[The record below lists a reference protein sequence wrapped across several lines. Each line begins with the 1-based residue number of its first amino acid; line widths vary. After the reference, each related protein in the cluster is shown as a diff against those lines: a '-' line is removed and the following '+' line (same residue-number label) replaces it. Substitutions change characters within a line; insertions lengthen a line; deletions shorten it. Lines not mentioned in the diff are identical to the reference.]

1 MTITAKYFFQILF
14 GLVILLGKAQCA
26 IIEAP
31 DLTKFEEEIK
41 NIDDR
46 ALVVFD
52 VYNTIIVPSD
62 MILRHNAKPLLEKID
77 ESIQNDKTFIPHYKL
92 SHAHLK
98 RSVLKSMKFELVD
111 PKFPKIIQELS
122 ERGIAT
128 IALSD
133 NDTGNLGSI
142 KKLENLKL
150 EHLAQ
155 VNIDFKKILSRLS
168 IPVCENTPDSPVFKD
183 GVLFA
188 EKLQKGKL
196 LAEFLKK
203 TNTTPSKIIFI
214 DDNLGF
220 VESVDTEMKSLGID
234 TICFHYT
241 QAETLP
247 FRVDEKIAEFQIK
260 NLRQYSDWISDEE
273 ARNLHKS
280 VHKALFVAIGSKTGV
295 KVKATKIALEKENVI
310 VMPCPARSKVQDQP
324 LTEEETKLGALNR
337 AKDCLAKTNAEI
349 AFGLESGVFFK
360 DDNVYLCNWG
370 VLIDR
375 NEKMFVTNSPN
386 ILMPKEFKDD
396 LLSGKPLKDIIYDF
410 TGTNTEDNN
419 TCAIALFT
427 NHSFSREKLFAEIV
441 KTLWEQYHY
450 FKSKD
455 EPAESTNSAMVPGG
469 F

>member
-1 MTITAKYFFQILF
+1 MFTLVILF
-14 GLVILLGKAQCA
+14 GKCQSEIVEAADLAQ
-26 IIEAP
+26 
-31 DLTKFEEEIK
+31 FEEEIK
-41 NIDDR
+41 NIDDK

-62 MILRHNAKPLLEKID
+62 MILRRSAKPLVKKIN
-77 ESIQNDKTFIPHYKL
+77 ESIQEDKTFVPHYKL

-98 RSVLKSMKFELVD
+98 SKVLKSMKFELVD

-128 IALSD
+128 IGLSHG
-133 NDTGNLGSI
+133 NTNLGST
-142 KKLENLKL
+142 KKLENVKL
-150 EHLAQ
+150 NHLAQ
-155 VNIDFKKILSRLS
+155 VNVDFKKSFS
-168 IPVCENTPDSPVFKD
+168 KFTIPFFEDTYSSSVFKD
-183 GVLFA
+183 GVLFTA
-188 EKLQKGKL
+188 KLQKGKI

-203 TNTTPSKIIFI
+203 MNLKPSKIIFI
-214 DDNLGF
+214 DDNLKF
-220 VESVDTEMKSLGID
+220 VQSVDTEMKSLGID
-234 TICFHYT
+234 TLCFHYT

-247 FRVDEKIAEFQIK
+247 FRVDEKIAEFQIRS
-260 NLRQYSDWISDEE
+260 LRNYSEWISDEE

-280 VHKALFVAIGSKTGV
+280 VHNALIVAIGSKTGV
-295 KVKATKIALEKENVI
+295 KVKATKKALEKENVI
-310 VMPCPARSKVQDQP
+310 VTPCPARSRVQDQP

-337 AKDCLAKTNAEI
+337 AKDCLAKTDAEI

-360 DDNVYLCNWG
+360 DDDVYLCNWG

-375 NEKMFVTNSPN
+375 NQKMFVTNSPN

-410 TGTNTEDNN
+410 TGMKTEDNN

-427 NHSFSREKLFAEIV
+427 NYSYSREKLFAEIV

-450 FKSKD
+450 FKSK
-455 EPAESTNSAMVPGG
+455 EETVQP
-469 F
+469 

>member
-1 MTITAKYFFQILF
+1 MTATIKYFLQILF
-14 GLVILLGKAQCA
+14 GLVILLSKSQCE

-31 DLTKFEEEIK
+31 DLAQFEEEIK
-41 NIDDR
+41 HIDDK

-52 VYNTIIVPSD
+52 VYNTLIVPSD
-62 MILRHNAKPLLEKID
+62 MILRRNAKPLVKKIN
-77 ESIQNDKTFIPHYKL
+77 ESIQNDKTFSPHYKL
-92 SHAHLK
+92 SHALLK
-98 RSVLKSMKFELVD
+98 NKVLKSMKFELVD

-128 IALSD
+128 MALSHS
-133 NDTGNLGSI
+133 NTGNLGSI
-142 KKLENLKL
+142 KKLENVKL
-150 EHLAQ
+150 NHLTQ
-155 VNIDFKKILSRLS
+155 VNIDFKKSFS
-168 IPVCENTPDSPVFKD
+168 KFSVPVFEDTSSSYFFKD
-183 GVLFA
+183 GVLFTV
-188 EKLQKGKL
+188 KLQKGKL
-196 LAEFLKK
+196 LAEFLNKM
-203 TNTTPSKIIFI
+203 NVNPSKIIFI
-214 DDNLGF
+214 DSDLEY
-220 VESVDTEMKSLGID
+220 VQSVDAEMKSIGID
-234 TICFHYT
+234 TLCFHYT

-247 FRVDEKIAEFQIK
+247 FRVDEKIAEFQIR
-260 NLRQYSDWISDEE
+260 NLRKYSEWISDEE

-280 VHKALFVAIGSKTGV
+280 VHNALIVAIGSKTGV
-295 KVKATKIALEKENVI
+295 KVKATKNALEKENVI
-310 VMPCPARSKVQDQP
+310 VTPCPARSRVQDQP

-337 AKDCLAKTNAEI
+337 AQDCLAKTDAEI

-360 DDNVYLCNWG
+360 GDDVYLCNWG

-375 NEKMFVTNSPN
+375 NQKMFVTNSPN

-450 FKSKD
+450 FKSKE
-455 EPAESTNSAMVPGG
+455 EPVQSQP
-469 F
+469 